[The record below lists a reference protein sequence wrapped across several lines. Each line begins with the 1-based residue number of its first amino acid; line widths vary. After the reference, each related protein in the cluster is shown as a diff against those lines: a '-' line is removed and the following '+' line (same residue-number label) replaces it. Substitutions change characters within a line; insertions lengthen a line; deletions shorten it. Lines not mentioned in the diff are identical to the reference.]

1 MLQISFSDAM
11 PKTRQLYLW
20 IILILVL
27 FAGLSV
33 VVYLLTGNQNILLLE
48 IFSAVAV
55 LLFFISLVFLGLIY
69 LSKPE
74 VKQKRNLLS
83 QLKKLQKKL
92 ERAQEELAEAMQLED
107 KARQT
112 SQEKQDRE
120 REDLNSLLSENEG
133 ELNALKVARETE
145 LHQALEQLRF
155 AHLEVG
161 LKSNELDPSDIP
173 GIGEVLIEKLH
184 AAGIHSAFDVNSEHI
199 QKIPSFG
206 ESKALSLVRWREAL
220 ENDLRKTQP
229 ALLPDEQRM
238 EIEEKY
244 AAQLST
250 LMEDKDRIQRTF
262 DQKLQKISN
271 QEAEQVA
278 ETVARQTIAQQQ
290 LAELEKNRQEVQA
303 QVDLYDQINFRGML
317 SSALFAQ
324 PLNWQKS
331 LLSLLTYLAY
341 LVLGLVNLAILIFVW
356 GFLR

>member
-317 SSALFAQ
+317 SSALFAE
-324 PLNWQKS
+324 PLNWQKR